1 MLPNLSSAVQTGVS
15 AADIGVR
22 ISASG
27 RYAAFSS
34 NQSLLSGDTTLNDG
48 DIYLRDLQN
57 STLSLVSTNSDGSAL
72 LGVKTNASLSAGG
85 TVVSFQNTV
94 GGNASIMVKN
104 MVSGTLTNAST
115 TGTGALANGQS
126 YNAVLS
132 GDAHYVAFIS
142 KATNLVASDTNGKDD
157 VFVKDLLTGA
167 VVNASTTLTGVQAD
181 APSSDT
187 AISSDGRTVAFTTY
201 ATNLAAGDDSYADIY
216 AKNLATGTITR
227 VSADAHG
234 VAANGNSDNA
244 SLSSN
249 GRYVVFTSQ
258 ASNLVAGDTNA
269 HRDVF
274 RKDLVTGEIVRVSTG
289 ADGQQGLG
297 DSSNATVSDNG
308 RYVLF
313 ESTSDFT
320 PGDGDGRADIFIKD
334 LDSGALTRLSTG
346 GDANHY
352 NYASSGALASAS
364 LDAVFINYQM
374 VVNTTADSR
383 TITHSTV
390 GAGFGSTVGEVI
402 TGGAGADVVLANQ
415 GRDRITGLGGNDVI
429 DGGGGVDTAVYGG
442 ARADYT
448 VAITTAGTIVTN
460 TLGSDG
466 TDVLGNVER
475 LHFANADVALDINGN
490 AGQAY
495 RLYQA
500 AFDRTPDLSGLGFW
514 INARDAGVSMEVIAH
529 DFLVSAEGQALYG
542 AAPSNAEALTRFYA
556 NTLHRAPDAA
566 GYNFWLTALDANVVS
581 QASVL
586 AQFSESPENQAQV
599 IGQIQNGINY
609 TPFG

>member
-1 MLPNLSSAVQTGVS
+1 MLPNISSAVQTGIS
-15 AADIGVR
+15 ATDIGVR

-48 DIYLRDLQN
+48 DIYLRDLQ
-57 STLSLVSTNSDGSAL
+57 STTLRLASTNSDGSTL
-72 LGVKTNASLSAGG
+72 LGVKTGASLSADGA
-85 TVVSFQNTV
+85 TVSFQNTV
-94 GGNASIMVKN
+94 GGNANILVKN
-104 MVSGTLTNAST
+104 MVSGLLTTAST
-115 TGTGALANGQS
+115 TSTGAVANGQS

-132 GDAHYVAFIS
+132 GDAHYVAYIS
-142 KATNLVASDTNGKDD
+142 KATNLVASDTNNRDD

-167 VVNASTTLTGVQAD
+167 VVNASTTAAGVQAD
-181 APSSDT
+181 APSGDT

-216 AKNLATGTITR
+216 AKNLDTGAITR
-227 VSADAHG
+227 VSTSANG
-234 VAANGNSDNA
+234 TGANGNSDNA
-244 SLSSN
+244 SVSGN

-258 ASNLVAGDTNA
+258 ASNLVAGDSNA

-274 RKDLVTGEIVRVSTG
+274 RKDLATGEIVRVSTG
-289 ADGQQGLG
+289 SDGQQGLG

-352 NYASSGALASAS
+352 NYASNGALASAS
-364 LDAVFINYQM
+364 LDAVFVNYQM
-374 VVNTTADSR
+374 VANTTADSR

-390 GAGFGSTVGEVI
+390 GAGFGSLTGETIAGTDGANVI
-402 TGGAGADVVLANQ
+402 TANQ
-415 GRDRITGLGGNDVI
+415 GRDRISGLAGNDLI
-429 DGGGGVDTAVYGG
+429 DGGGGVDTALFSGLRAGYTISIAAGG
-442 ARADYT
+442 TT
-448 VAITTAGTIVTN
+448 VTDTV
-460 TLGSDG
+460 GSDG
-466 TDVLGNVER
+466 SDVLGNVER

-500 AFDRTPDLSGLGFW
+500 AFDRAPDLSGLGFW
-514 INARDAGVSMEVIAH
+514 INARDAGVTMEVIAH

-542 AAPSNAEALTRFYA
+542 AAPTNAEVLTRFYA
-556 NTLHRAPDAA
+556 NTLHRAPDAE
-566 GYNFWLTALDANVVS
+566 GYNFWLTALDANIVS

-599 IGQIQNGINY
+599 IGQIQNGISY
-609 TPFG
+609 TPYG